1 VSAAESP
8 QDPELINE
16 YTNLNTPY
24 PDSNTPLPLE
34 KTESVHGADF
44 PTATFDADAPKNP
57 VINQKNEQ
65 REEISS
71 PYTYFEPDL
80 THTESTSLDTWD
92 VPSFVALGEYEFG
105 PEETS
110 TEENSAITSPP
121 LEAKLQE
128 VKIVKSSRRSLITN
142 SMLALTMI
150 VGALNSF
157 TLLDTVPYVQT
168 AATLAFLPL
177 LIVLTLVRR
186 VERPRPQRNNAML
199 IALAA
204 GASVGFALALN
215 ISAAT
220 YVYIPSAWNAGLVE
234 ETVKLVVLLLIANR
248 WVRINSPVD
257 GAVVAMLIGAGLA
270 YTENIAYYAIAANQG
285 DLISVFLQ
293 RGLLSPLAHSI
304 FSACFGFA
312 LGMRA
317 SRSVRALA
325 VLSGLVSAITLH
337 ALWNTLAETN
347 NAILLYFPPF
357 HIATVILLGYLARRD
372 MHQTVS
378 FLRVNAGPAEVISER
393 VALLT
398 AQELDLLGNL
408 RKRIRFRRKLRRDQR
423 IIFDRWCELWLGLSL
438 NSDAQDIEN
447 AALAAHPLRSI
458 WQK

>member
-1 VSAAESP
+1 VSATESP
-8 QDPELINE
+8 QDPKITEEHVNYDESYL
-16 YTNLNTPY
+16 
-24 PDSNTPLPLE
+24 DSSSSLPSGKAE
-34 KTESVHGADF
+34 DVHGDDLF
-44 PTATFDADAPKNP
+44 TAPFDADPSKIPILA
-57 VINQKNEQ
+57 QKTEQ
-65 REEISS
+65 KEEISS
-71 PYTYFEPDL
+71 PYMYFEPEL
-80 THTESTSLDTWD
+80 VNTESTSMDTWD

-110 TEENSAITSPP
+110 TTTSPA
-121 LEAKLQE
+121 LEVEVPE
-128 VKIVKSSRRSLITN
+128 VKVVKTSRRSLITN
-142 SMLALTMI
+142 SMLALTMV

-157 TLLDTVPYVQT
+157 TLLDTVPYAQT

-186 VERPRPQRNNAML
+186 VERPRPQRNQAML

-220 YVYIPSAWNAGLVE
+220 YIYIPSAWNAGLIE

-248 WVRINSPVD
+248 WVRISSPVD

-317 SRSVRALA
+317 SRSLRTIA
-325 VLSGLVSAITLH
+325 VLSGLIAAITLH

-357 HIATVILLGYLARRD
+357 HIAAVIFLGHLARRD
-372 MHQTVS
+372 MHQKVS
-378 FLRVNAGPAEVISER
+378 FLRVNAGPAEVVSER

-423 IIFDRWCELWLGLSL
+423 IIFDRWCELWLGVSL
-438 NSDAQDIEN
+438 NSDTQDLSN
-447 AALAAHPLRSI
+447 AALAAHPLRSV
-458 WQK
+458 WQH

>member
-1 VSAAESP
+1 MSAAESP
-8 QDPELINE
+8 QDPEIIEEHVNHDESYL
-16 YTNLNTPY
+16 
-24 PDSNTPLPLE
+24 DSSSSLPSGKAE
-34 KTESVHGADF
+34 DVHGDDLFIA
-44 PTATFDADAPKNP
+44 PFDADPPKIP
-57 VINQKNEQ
+57 ILAQKIEQ
-65 REEISS
+65 KEEISS
-71 PYTYFEPDL
+71 PYMYFEPEL
-80 THTESTSLDTWD
+80 VNTESTSTDTWD

-110 TEENSAITSPP
+110 TTTSPA
-121 LEAKLQE
+121 LEVEVPE
-128 VKIVKSSRRSLITN
+128 VKVVKTSRRSLITN
-142 SMLALTMI
+142 IMLALTMV

-157 TLLDTVPYVQT
+157 TLLDTVPYAQT

-177 LIVLTLVRR
+177 IIVLTLVRR
-186 VERPRPQRNNAML
+186 VERPRPQRNQAML

-220 YVYIPSAWNAGLVE
+220 YIYIPSAWNAGLIE

-248 WVRINSPVD
+248 WVRISSPVD

-317 SRSVRALA
+317 SRSLRTIA
-325 VLSGLVSAITLH
+325 VLSGLIAAITLH

-357 HIATVILLGYLARRD
+357 HIAAVILLGHLARRD
-372 MHQTVS
+372 MHQKVS

-423 IIFDRWCELWLGLSL
+423 IIFDRWCELWLGVSL
-438 NSDAQDIEN
+438 NSDTQDLNN
-447 AALAAHPLRSI
+447 AALAAHPLRSV
-458 WQK
+458 WQH